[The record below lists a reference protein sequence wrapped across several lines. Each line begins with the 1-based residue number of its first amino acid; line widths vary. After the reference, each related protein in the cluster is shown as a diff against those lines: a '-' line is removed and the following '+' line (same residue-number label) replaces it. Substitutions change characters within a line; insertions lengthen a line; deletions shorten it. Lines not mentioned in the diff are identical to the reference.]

1 MATRVAAASGARSIT
16 PPLSDAVSNPS
27 EREKVHDL
35 LESLRTVRA
44 LVTGP
49 LSRATGIL
57 VGFNSQD
64 GD

>member
-1 MATRVAAASGARSIT
+1 M
-16 PPLSDAVSNPS
+16 SNPG
-27 EREKVHDL
+27 ERQKVRGL
-35 LESLRTVRA
+35 LQSLRTLRA

>member
-1 MATRVAAASGARSIT
+1 M
-16 PPLSDAVSNPS
+16 SDPD
-27 EREKVHDL
+27 EREKVRDL
-35 LESLRTVRA
+35 LESVRTLRA